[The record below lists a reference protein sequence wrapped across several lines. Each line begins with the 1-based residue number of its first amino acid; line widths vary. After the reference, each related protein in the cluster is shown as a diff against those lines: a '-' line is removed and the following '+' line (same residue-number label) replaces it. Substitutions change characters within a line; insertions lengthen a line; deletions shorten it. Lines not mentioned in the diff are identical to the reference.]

1 MKQLQVGHNVL
12 RCVGAISI
20 VIAAAFGVHA
30 QTTKS
35 REPMAIAGANVERFW
50 VARLQLGS
58 GVEIPEM
65 VLALHQDDDVIWG
78 MMIIWHSDFPV
89 TGTLK
94 GNEIMLWIGI
104 PGDTFGIDD
113 LGDTLELKGEVKGDA
128 MEGSASLAVRKDKG
142 RWSAKRYEPPP
153 YRPQ

>member
-20 VIAAAFGVHA
+20 VIAAAFGGHA
-30 QTTKS
+30 QTTKN

-58 GVEIPEM
+58 GSEIPEM
-65 VLALHQDDDVIWG
+65 VLDLQQDDDVIWG
-78 MMIIWHSDFPV
+78 RMVVWHADFPV

-94 GNEIMLWIGI
+94 GNEITLWIGI
-104 PGDTFGIDD
+104 PGDNFGIDD
-113 LGDTLELKGEVKGDA
+113 LGDTLELKGEVKGGA
-128 MEGSASLAVRKDKG
+128 MEGSASMAIR
-142 RWSAKRYEPPP
+142 
-153 YRPQ
+153 